1 MLLLVIAMAA
11 LVPVASPFSAS
22 AINPNQVLQP
32 PGSSHLLGTDQLG
45 RDLLAR
51 VAQGYGISLLV
62 AAGAVAIALLVGV
75 PIGLLAGY
83 GQAVAERVVMRVLDV
98 LMAFPALL
106 LAIVMV
112 AILGTGIPVLI
123 LAIGV
128 VYVPVIARVMRSTA
142 AGVSRQLFVEVAHA
156 RGASHARVLLRHV
169 LPNSV
174 GPVVVQASILMG
186 IAVLIEAALSF
197 LGLGV
202 RPPTASLGL
211 MLSDGRDFMASS
223 SWVAAVPAAAIV
235 VLVLAFTLLGDGL
248 QEALDP
254 QGKALRR

>member
-1 MLLLVIAMAA
+1 M
-11 LVPVASPFSAS
+11 
-22 AINPNQVLQP
+22 
-32 PGSSHLLGTDQLG
+32 
-45 RDLLAR
+45 
-51 VAQGYGISLLV
+51 
-62 AAGAVAIALLVGV
+62 
-75 PIGLLAGY
+75 
-83 GQAVAERVVMRVLDV
+83 
-98 LMAFPALL
+98 
-106 LAIVMV
+106 
-112 AILGTGIPVLI
+112 
-123 LAIGV
+123 
-128 VYVPVIARVMRSTA
+128 IARVMRSTA

-186 IAVLIEAALSF
+186 IAVLIEAALSSWAWR
-197 LGLGV
+197 

-223 SWVAAVPAAAIV
+223 SWVAAVPATAIV